1 MTFLLVH
8 YHEIALKARNR
19 PFFVNRLV
27 HNLKRATA
35 DLPVGRIR
43 KLTGRVVLELGDE
56 CSAGP
61 VADRIRQVFGVAN
74 CSVAYRS
81 ALTLDALQATAER
94 ALTGRS
100 FQTFRVTAR
109 RAYKAFPLTSQ
120 QLNEALGT
128 FVLGRFPTRVDLK
141 NPELTLFIEILP
153 TEAFLYLE
161 KVPGPGGLPVGVA
174 GRVLALISGGIDSPV
189 AAYRMMRRGCL
200 VSFLHFH
207 GAPFLDRRTQEKV
220 REIVRL
226 LTRFQYTSRLTLVPF
241 GEVQQEVVVNAPA
254 PYRVLLYRRLM
265 ARIAEHL
272 AGLEGAKALVTG
284 ESLGQVAS
292 QTLEN
297 LTVIEEA
304 VRLPVLRPLIGM
316 DKEEISAQAR
326 GIGTYE
332 ISIQPDQ
339 DCCTLF
345 VPRHPA
351 TRATVEEIDRAELTL
366 DIGRLVKM
374 SVERAEYEE
383 CAFPEASHDH
393 GRPPPEDLGPARRTS
408 PDRWTQGVKK

>member
-128 FVLGRFPTRVDLK
+128 FVLRRFPTRVDLK

-304 VRLPVLRPLIGM
+304 VGLPVLRPLIGM

-326 GIGTYE
+326 EIGTYE

-351 TRATVEEIDRAELTL
+351 TRATLEEIDRAELTL

-374 SVERAEYEE
+374 SVERAEHEE
-383 CAFPEASHDH
+383 CAFPEAS
-393 GRPPPEDLGPARRTS
+393 
-408 PDRWTQGVKK
+408 

>member
-1 MTFLLVH
+1 MTSLVVH

-19 PFFVNRLV
+19 PLFVNRLV

-35 DLPVGRIR
+35 DLPVGRVR
-43 KLTGRVVLELGDE
+43 KLTGRILLTLRDE
-56 CSAGP
+56 GSAGL
-61 VADRIRQVFGVAN
+61 VADRVRQVFGVAN
-74 CSVAYRS
+74 CSPAYRS

-94 ALTGRS
+94 ALAGRS

-128 FVLGRFPTRVDLK
+128 FILNRFPTRVDLK
-141 NPELTLFIEILP
+141 SPELTLFIEILP

-174 GRVLALISGGIDSPV
+174 GKVLALISGGIDSPV

-200 VSFLHFH
+200 VRFLHFH

-220 REIVRL
+220 REIIRL
-226 LTRFQYTSRLTLVPF
+226 LTRFQYTSRLTLIPF

-297 LTVIEEA
+297 LTVIEDA

-339 DCCTLF
+339 DCCSLF

-351 TRATVEEIDRAELTL
+351 TRATPEEIDRAELSL

-374 SVERAEYEE
+374 SVEQAEHEE
-383 CAFPEASHDH
+383 FTFPE
-393 GRPPPEDLGPARRTS
+393 TS
-408 PDRWTQGVKK
+408 

>member
-1 MTFLLVH
+1 MTLVLVH

-19 PFFVNRLV
+19 PLFVNRLV
-27 HNLKRATA
+27 HNLRRATA
-35 DLPVGRIR
+35 DLPVRRIR
-43 KLTGRVVLELGDE
+43 KLTGRILLELADE
-56 CSAGP
+56 GSAGP
-61 VADRIRQVFGVAN
+61 VVDRIRQVFGVAN
-74 CSVAYRS
+74 CSPAYRS
-81 ALTLDALQATAER
+81 ALSLDALQETVEH

-100 FQTFRVTAR
+100 FETFRVTAR
-109 RAYKAFPLTSQ
+109 RAFKAFPLTSQ

-128 FVLGRFPTRVDLK
+128 FVLSRFPTRVDLK
-141 NPELTLFIEILP
+141 NPEMILFVEILP

-174 GRVLALISGGIDSPV
+174 GKVIALISGGIDSPV

-200 VSFLHFH
+200 VSFVHFH

-226 LTRFQYTSRLTLVPF
+226 LTRFQYTSRLILVPF
-241 GEVQQEVVVNAPA
+241 GEVQQEVVINAPA

-304 VRLPVLRPLIGM
+304 VGLSVLRPLVGM
-316 DKEEISAQAR
+316 DKEEISVQAR
-326 GIGTYE
+326 EIGTYE

-351 TRATVEEIDRAELTL
+351 TRATAEEIGRAELTL

-374 SVERAEYEE
+374 SVERAEHEE
-383 CAFPEASHDH
+383 FTFPEGA
-393 GRPPPEDLGPARRTS
+393 
-408 PDRWTQGVKK
+408 

>member
-1 MTFLLVH
+1 
-8 YHEIALKARNR
+8 
-19 PFFVNRLV
+19 
-27 HNLKRATA
+27 
-35 DLPVGRIR
+35 
-43 KLTGRVVLELGDE
+43 
-56 CSAGP
+56 
-61 VADRIRQVFGVAN
+61 
-74 CSVAYRS
+74 
-81 ALTLDALQATAER
+81 
-94 ALTGRS
+94 
-100 FQTFRVTAR
+100 
-109 RAYKAFPLTSQ
+109 
-120 QLNEALGT
+120 
-128 FVLGRFPTRVDLK
+128 
-141 NPELTLFIEILP
+141 
-153 TEAFLYLE
+153 
-161 KVPGPGGLPVGVA
+161 
-174 GRVLALISGGIDSPV
+174 SPV

-226 LTRFQYTSRLTLVPF
+226 LTRFQYASRLTLVPF

-272 AGLEGAKALVTG
+272 AGVEGAKALVTG

-351 TRATVEEIDRAELTL
+351 TRATLEEIDRAELTL

-383 CAFPEASHDH
+383 CAFPEAS
-393 GRPPPEDLGPARRTS
+393 
-408 PDRWTQGVKK
+408 

>member
-19 PFFVNRLV
+19 PLFVNRLV

-81 ALTLDALQATAER
+81 ALSLDALQETAER

-128 FVLGRFPTRVDLK
+128 FVLRRFPTRVDLK

-254 PYRVLLYRRLM
+254 PYRVVLYRRLM

-326 GIGTYE
+326 DIGTYE

-351 TRATVEEIDRAELTL
+351 TRATLEEIDRAELTL

-374 SVERAEYEE
+374 SVERAEHEE
-383 CAFPEASHDH
+383 CAFPEAS
-393 GRPPPEDLGPARRTS
+393 
-408 PDRWTQGVKK
+408 